1 MKNSINLLGAHFH
14 GIIELPRYV
23 SYRYAAIGRVSSSA
37 SLLVCLFTII
47 KITHIFNILQF
58 FTAVK
63 NNIFQMKNCDIFLI
77 FARNRDFGYTSTHN
91 LCFRAKI
98 RK

>member
-1 MKNSINLLGAHFH
+1 MYHEDTDML
-14 GIIELPRYV
+14 
-23 SYRYAAIGRVSSSA
+23 
-37 SLLVCLFTII
+37 LLVGLAILAVYLFVYLQSLI
-47 KITHIFNILQF
+47 KITHICNILQF